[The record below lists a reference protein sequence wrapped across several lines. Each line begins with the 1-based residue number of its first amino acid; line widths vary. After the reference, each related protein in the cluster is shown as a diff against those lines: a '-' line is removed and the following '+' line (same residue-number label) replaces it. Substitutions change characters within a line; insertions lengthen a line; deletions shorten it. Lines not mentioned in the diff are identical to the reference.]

1 MAPFVFGWGFPYKPT
16 HPKRNET
23 PCFFL
28 FPPSQKKYIDDSND
42 HSNDFTHGKEHSLDD
57 AFNNRIEVEEVADDK
72 MSYYSAQEMGKAR
85 QVERMQRSHYLGVE
99 LFFLEKEVDDGWE
112 RKSHLSTDVL

>member
-1 MAPFVFGWGFPYKPT
+1 MVEVFLINQPT
-16 HPKRNET
+16 PNET
-23 PCFFL
+23 KRRAFFCFPL
-28 FPPSQKKYIDDSND
+28 PKKKYIDDSND

-99 LFFLEKEVDDGWE
+99 LFLEKEVDDGWE